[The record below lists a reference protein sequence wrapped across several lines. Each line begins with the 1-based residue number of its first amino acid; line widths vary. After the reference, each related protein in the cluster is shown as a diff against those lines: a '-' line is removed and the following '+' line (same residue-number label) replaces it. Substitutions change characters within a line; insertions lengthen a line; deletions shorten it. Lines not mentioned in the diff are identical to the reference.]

1 MLGQGKKRNV
11 EPSGD
16 GDEGSQGAQAPPTVL
31 PPLRTF
37 VIRKAGYSW
46 KTVADAWGFTL
57 VGDTDVPRTVHA
69 HGLAIDE
76 ARMISFIVF
85 LRPNPNDQTLVAQTN
100 KLILNSD
107 AWDEVEEI
115 NVLFP
120 ELEAH

>member
-1 MLGQGKKRNV
+1 MLGQGKKRNA

-16 GDEGSQGAQAPPTVL
+16 GDNSNQGAQAPTVL

-37 VIRKAGYSW
+37 VIR
-46 KTVADAWGFTL
+46 TRDLHCNV
-57 VGDTDVPRTVHA
+57 VERTVHA
-69 HGLAIDE
+69 HGLAVDE
-76 ARMISFIVF
+76 ERMISFIVF
-85 LRPNPNDQTLVAQTN
+85 LRPNPNDQNTVAQTS
-100 KLILNSD
+100 KLVLNSD